1 MKKTAVLL
9 FLILT
14 AVSSHALQ
22 EGGAY
27 HGSNFIKMKPG
38 ARANAIGLAY
48 FGFSD
53 DASTLFWNPAGLITL
68 GNNYFQVNAAYPEY
82 NTYEG
87 SFGLIFSNGNY
98 GFGFGGALSQY
109 PGVEKYDVAGNRQGD
124 VSNLQGFGI
133 AGLSFFLTDFSTMG
147 FSLKGG
153 YRSIE
158 GETVYVL
165 AGDMGLMLQFLY
177 FQFVLG
183 VENMGYTRDNLN
195 DSYQFV
201 NPDFSFGISYT
212 KTNNNQEDVFGVSLA
227 VSRGIDLPQDETRL
241 GIGTFIRIWNET
253 TDIAGFV
260 DRGKREVNAFF
271 INLGIENYHG
281 ISFSGGFSLH
291 FFGIETNY
299 ALIFPSKSRR
309 DFSHYVSMDISF

>member
-68 GNNYFQVNAAYPEY
+68 GKNSFQVNGAYPEY

-183 VENMGYTRDNLN
+183 VENRNFYPNLERN
-195 DSYQFV
+195 HRYCRFCGPGQKGSKRFFYKSGNRKLPRNQF
-201 NPDFSFGISYT
+201 FRRFFT
-212 KTNNNQEDVFGVSLA
+212 
-227 VSRGIDLPQDETRL
+227 
-241 GIGTFIRIWNET
+241 
-253 TDIAGFV
+253 
-260 DRGKREVNAFF
+260 AFF
-271 INLGIENYHG
+271 RN
-281 ISFSGGFSLH
+281 
-291 FFGIETNY
+291 
-299 ALIFPSKSRR
+299 
-309 DFSHYVSMDISF
+309 